1 MTSLDPNI
9 LKIIEEKIEEKV
21 SKAIEVVQISLLK
34 DNFLTRDEFLKAM
47 KEINDRFEAMQKQ
60 LDNRFEAMQK
70 QLDNRFEAMQKQ
82 INISFEEA
90 KRDRGELK
98 AFLSKVSSTRGI
110 QLENAVLDLLKDRL
124 IRETISVS
132 EIKKEYLFDK
142 EGTIFYDNYSTDVD
156 VLIQDGK
163 TVLIEVKSGADNRD
177 IHEFLKK
184 AALFKLQFKKNYDV
198 LILVCLE
205 INQRNF
211 EDAIRQGIKVIAGDI
226 V

>member
-1 MTSLDPNI
+1 MDMTSLDPTI

-47 KEINDRFEAMQKQ
+47 KEMNDRFEEMQKQ
-60 LDNRFEAMQK
+60 MDKRFEAMLK
-70 QLDNRFEAMQKQ
+70 QM
-82 INISFEEA
+82 NIGFEEA
-90 KRDRGELK
+90 KKDRSELK
-98 AFLSKVSSTRGI
+98 AFLSKVSTTRGI
-110 QLENAVLDLLKDRL
+110 QLEKAVLDLLKDRL
-124 IRETISVS
+124 VREAISVS

-142 EGTIFYDNYSTDVD
+142 EGKIFYDNYSTDID
-156 VLIQDGK
+156 ILIQDDK

-177 IHEFLKK
+177 INDFLKK
-184 AALFKLQFKKNYDV
+184 ATLFKLQFNKNYDV

-211 EDAIRQGIKVIAGDI
+211 EDAIRQGIKVIAGEI